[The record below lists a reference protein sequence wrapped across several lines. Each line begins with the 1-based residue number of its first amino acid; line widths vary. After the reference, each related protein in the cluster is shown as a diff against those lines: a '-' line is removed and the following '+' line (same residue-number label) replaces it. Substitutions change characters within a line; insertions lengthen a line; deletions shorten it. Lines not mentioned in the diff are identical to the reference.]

1 MKLAVHNALA
11 DAVAAIEAA
20 PESQQ
25 ALLLYALI
33 STLAV
38 EKAGCMFKLT
48 KLREMDADTR
58 QLAYGLMEFM
68 ARGQNRGEPWEQALA
83 RIEHAIRGA

>member
-1 MKLAVHNALA
+1 MLPLDNALEQT
-11 DAVAAIEAA
+11 VAAIEAA

-58 QLAYGLMEFM
+58 QLAYELMERM
-68 ARGQNRGEPWEQALA
+68 ARGQNSGEPWEQALA
-83 RIEHAIRGA
+83 RIERAIRGA